1 MVSLRQVVG
10 CYYSQARWDCHVG
23 HPYPLFFFVPKKKPL
38 PQNNEPPPI
47 NRQNQHITT
56 HNHRNPPISDQPKP
70 PQKKKKNSEKE
81 QATTGLKSKQAGKRG
96 RDRWCRHFSTV
107 VLQFGSVASDR
118 LKQWLRSAVWQSSR
132 ERREYR
138 EEKEAEQ

>member
-1 MVSLRQVVG
+1 MVT
-10 CYYSQARWDCHVG
+10 
-23 HPYPLFFFVPKKKPL
+23 PTPFFFFVQKQKPL

-70 PQKKKKNSEKE
+70 PQKKKSEKE

-118 LKQWLRSAVWQSSR
+118 LCGFRPAQTVAEISGV
-132 ERREYR
+132 
-138 EEKEAEQ
+138 AEQ